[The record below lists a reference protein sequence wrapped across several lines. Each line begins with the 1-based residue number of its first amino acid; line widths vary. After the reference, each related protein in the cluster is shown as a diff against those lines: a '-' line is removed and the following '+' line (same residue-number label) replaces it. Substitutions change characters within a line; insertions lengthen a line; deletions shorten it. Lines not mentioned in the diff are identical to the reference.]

1 MARWLVFR
9 ADFQKAAGDM
19 TERESDPFKYKSE
32 YIMCVCSFNICS
44 SNHVKKIHNV
54 HTVSSY
60 IQNYLNIYITHTQD
74 TLSIRSIKIHVQRI
88 LSQSCSDCF

>member
-32 YIMCVCSFNICS
+32 YIMCVCSFNMCS

-60 IQNYLNIYITHTQD
+60 IQNYLNIYNTYTGY
-74 TLSIRSIKIHVQRI
+74 IKH
-88 LSQSCSDCF
+88 